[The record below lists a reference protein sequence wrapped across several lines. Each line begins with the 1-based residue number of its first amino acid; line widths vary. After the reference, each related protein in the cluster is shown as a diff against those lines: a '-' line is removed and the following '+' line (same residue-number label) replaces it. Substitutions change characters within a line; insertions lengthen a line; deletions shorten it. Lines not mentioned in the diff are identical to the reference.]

1 VPPNVHV
8 ARWVPQADV
17 MPYAAAMVC
26 HGGSGTVRAGL
37 AAGVPMAVL
46 PLFAD
51 QPHNAQRVTELG
63 AGVTLDRASRAG
75 DAVRWLLADPGYR
88 EAAQRVATAIG
99 ALPTVDA
106 AVGVVHEHVKRRVA
120 A

>member
-1 VPPNVHV
+1 VHV

-17 MPYAAAMVC
+17 MPYAAAMIC

-51 QPHNAQRVTELG
+51 QPHNARRVTELG
-63 AGVTLDRASRAG
+63 AGLTLDRASRAG
-75 DAVRWLLADPGYR
+75 DAVRWLLADPAYR
-88 EAAQRVATAIG
+88 KAAQRIAEATRR
-99 ALPTVDA
+99 LPPVDTAVDA
-106 AVGVVHEHVKRRVA
+106 VHGLVARRA
-120 A
+120 AA